1 MTVDN
6 LEEQFYQNMKHKIN
20 KYLLANLIS
29 TLKFNQRFRINLREF
44 FPTFS
49 PADIHHLLVDEFGW
63 NKDHMEDN
71 GWQHDAWYYY
81 SNKNYD
87 FGLVMYYCGFYGDL
101 ELFRSDID
109 DE

>member
-1 MTVDN
+1 MDN
-6 LEEQFYQNMKHKIN
+6 FYQNIKHKTN

-29 TLKFNQRFRINLREF
+29 TLKFNQRFRINLREL

-63 NKDHMEDN
+63 NKDNMEDN

-87 FGLVMYYCGFYGDL
+87 FGLIVYYCGFYGDL